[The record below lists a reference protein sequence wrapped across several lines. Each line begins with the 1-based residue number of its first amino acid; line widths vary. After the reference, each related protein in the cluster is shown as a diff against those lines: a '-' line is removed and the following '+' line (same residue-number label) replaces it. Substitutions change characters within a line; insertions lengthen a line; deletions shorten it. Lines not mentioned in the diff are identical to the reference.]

1 MQLVVKYHTE
11 WINTSDLLTVELRS
25 DGHENDV
32 TFVLSSARHGR
43 DRWRVTWVKPI
54 TDKRLPEALPE
65 LLSFA
70 DLLIGQIGPGPARR
84 QVRSALCQRQ
94 PPTATRSP
102 EESYPEISTFP
113 PPILPTHSL
122 SFTLT
127 HRVPVLVYHS

>member
-1 MQLVVKYHTE
+1 MGRGSKATRAGP
-11 WINTSDLLTVELRS
+11 EL
-25 DGHENDV
+25 
-32 TFVLSSARHGR
+32 F
-43 DRWRVTWVKPI
+43 RVGFDEFGV
-54 TDKRLPEALPE
+54 EALPE

-102 EESYPEISTFP
+102 EESYPEISTFSP
-113 PPILPTHSL
+113 PFLPTHSL